1 MTLKPCQLMEYSIR
15 KIFIE
20 SRAKNVHQKLASDPF
35 LILVNNLKQPLH
47 ARNSFKDILEED
59 YKKPFLLKPV
69 PANGKHYGKQKG
81 PQTSDSSLFRLQ
93 NKFRQ
98 IQLLM
103 MYYLAK
109 F

>member
-1 MTLKPCQLMEYSIR
+1 MTLKPFQLMEYSIR
-15 KIFIE
+15 KIFIK
-20 SRAKNVHQKLASDPF
+20 SHAKNVHQKLASDPF
-35 LILVNNLKQPLH
+35 FILVNNLKQPLH
-47 ARNSFKDILEED
+47 ARNSFKDILEEY

-69 PANGKHYGKQKG
+69 PANGKHYGKQKR
-81 PQTSDSSLFRLQ
+81 PRTSDSSLFGSQ